1 VEQLPGIVD
10 LIGAVSGWLLL
21 GFFLYLLRRSLRSG
35 YRLTL
40 FGWGLSTV
48 IISSPVL
55 VSWHLVSEL
64 GTGQAPRW
72 LAAAGVLTTI
82 VFLAQM
88 GGLLRGPS
96 MLRLRPEVR
105 RIVEQGYESLIRGYS
120 ASDAESA
127 YRWAVR
133 HYEEAFALAPANPGV
148 MKGYAQAL
156 YYLARTLDDDTSQEL
171 LDRAE
176 RLLLDVRGTDKRG
189 EPDPLLPYVREY
201 REWLR
206 GT

>member
-1 VEQLPGIVD
+1 
-10 LIGAVSGWLLL
+10 
-21 GFFLYLLRRSLRSG
+21 
-35 YRLTL
+35 
-40 FGWGLSTV
+40 
-48 IISSPVL
+48 
-55 VSWHLVSEL
+55 
-64 GTGQAPRW
+64 
-72 LAAAGVLTTI
+72 
-82 VFLAQM
+82 
-88 GGLLRGPS
+88 
-96 MLRLRPEVR
+96 
-105 RIVEQGYESLIRGYS
+105 
-120 ASDAESA
+120 
-127 YRWAVR
+127 
-133 HYEEAFALAPANPGV
+133 